1 MNVECETEYNE
12 LVSQIM
18 NLPTAVQSIKLLST
32 AKAALLL
39 DWSISTLEKRRRNQE
54 PPPPAPNYAGG
65 RKGEEVKYLASTL
78 IEFIRGQDISQPSPY
93 AQVAPFP
100 LAQNAA
106 TARRS
111 GLAATGV
118 RRHLM
123 KYGGDLSQDDEAAAS
138 PFFVNQDGL
147 LLAHCWESP
156 SMTLDLFLDDSA
168 DVKWLHWQDALA
180 AVWLDESRRLAWL
193 READV
198 VEPDLRKHVEA
209 ARHAALSR
217 IY

>member
-39 DWSISTLEKRRRNQE
+39 DWSISTLEKRRKKHE

-65 RKGEEVKYLASTL
+65 RKGEEVKYLVSTL

-93 AQVAPFP
+93 AQVAAFP

-123 KYGGDLSQDDEAAAS
+123 KYGGDQSYGLEAAVS

-147 LLAHCWESP
+147 ILAHCWESP
-156 SMTLDLFLDDSA
+156 SKTLDLFLDDSA
-168 DVKWLHWQDALA
+168 DVKWLHWQGALA
-180 AVWLDESRRLAWL
+180 SVWLDEAQRMAWL
-193 READV
+193 READEV
-198 VEPDLRKHVEA
+198 VPDLRKRVEA
-209 ARHAALSR
+209 ERHAVLSR
-217 IY
+217 I